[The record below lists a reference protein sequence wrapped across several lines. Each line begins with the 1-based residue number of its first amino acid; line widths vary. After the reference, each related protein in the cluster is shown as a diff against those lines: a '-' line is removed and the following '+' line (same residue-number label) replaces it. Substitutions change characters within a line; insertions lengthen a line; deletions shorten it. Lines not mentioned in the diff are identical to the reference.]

1 MIKNPMKKPIN
12 EIIFFCG
19 FETETTVK
27 LADRTIY
34 TLVDIPSDTK
44 IKLTLWQPEGFND
57 EYALSI
63 EHEGLENLSKTGV
76 RRWERVLTKLNSIEG
91 LIVSVEDLRE
101 ATLTAE
107 QEQIIDDMLIEN
119 GISLEDTGNDK

>member
-101 ATLTAE
+101 ATLTTE

>member
-19 FETETTVK
+19 FETETTIK

-34 TLVDIPSDTK
+34 TLVDIPSNTK

-101 ATLTAE
+101 ATLTTE

-119 GISLEDTGNDK
+119 SISLEDTGNDK

>member
-19 FETETTVK
+19 FETETTIK

-34 TLVDIPSDTK
+34 TLVDIPSNTK

-101 ATLTAE
+101 ATLTTE